1 MTRSAFVA
9 AILITGAAFTA
20 PNRPAVA
27 QETSLEKSKTIL
39 QSIEQKRPDY
49 IALIQDVSGSM
60 LTNGMMTKARQ
71 AALRVVKE
79 AAVQGTYVRIVGVNA
94 SEHVLFDGPIASNK
108 DRKDAL
114 DSIPYKAL
122 DGAGTNLRLPHH
134 AALRQALDRGAK
146 SPVIV
151 FVTDSY
157 NDAPRDNPTEL
168 NDYASYYDKGGD
180 LTKIA
185 KTSTGD
191 AYRKDIAAFA
201 AIGGRTFGFGVNI
214 DASSHRPVE
223 RSPKDITTPVKESK
237 PVAPANVP
245 PPPPDDPIWPYLLGG
260 AVVIAIA
267 GAVFVLMNRKP
278 LAVSIDMGTRNGRDL
293 VFRGGDAVGIGGLAA
308 GCTQTLPFP
317 GNTGAIALLMLDRGV
332 LVAKA
337 VAGSGQPAK
346 WILSVN
352 GVDVSGTAAVPV
364 RVGDTLRIRSAAGD
378 TESVAEHRWKVAPA
392 SWERGKT

>member
-9 AILITGAAFTA
+9 AILISGVTVLAL
-20 PNRPAVA
+20 NHPAVA

-108 DRKDAL
+108 DRKSAL
-114 DSIPYKAL
+114 DAIPYKAL
-122 DGAGTNLRLPHH
+122 EGAGTNLRLPHH

-157 NDAPRDNPTEL
+157 NDAPRDNPAEL
-168 NDYASYYDKGGD
+168 KDYANYYDKGGD
-180 LTKIA
+180 LAKIA

-191 AYRKDIAAFA
+191 AYRRDIAEFA
-201 AIGGRTFGFGVNI
+201 ANGGRTFGFGVSI

-223 RSPKDITTPVKESK
+223 RSPKDIATPAKESR
-237 PVAPANVP
+237 PVASADVP
-245 PPPPDDPIWPYLLGG
+245 PPPPDDPIWPYFLGG
-260 AVVIAIA
+260 AVLIAAA
-267 GAVFVLMNRKP
+267 GAVYVLKNRKP
-278 LAVSIDMGTRNGRDL
+278 VAVSIEMGTRSSRDL
-293 VFRGGDAVGIGGLAA
+293 VFRGGDVVGIGGLAA
-308 GCTQTLPFP
+308 GCTQSLPFP
-317 GNTGAIALLMLDRGV
+317 GNSGAIALLMLDRGN
-332 LVAKA
+332 LVAKS
-337 VAGSGQPAK
+337 VAASGQPTR
-346 WILSVN
+346 WVLSIN
-352 GVDVSGTAAVPV
+352 GVDVNGTSSVPV
-364 RVGDTLRIRSAAGD
+364 RVGDTLRIRSVAGD
-378 TESVAEHRWKVAPA
+378 TESVADHRWKVAPV